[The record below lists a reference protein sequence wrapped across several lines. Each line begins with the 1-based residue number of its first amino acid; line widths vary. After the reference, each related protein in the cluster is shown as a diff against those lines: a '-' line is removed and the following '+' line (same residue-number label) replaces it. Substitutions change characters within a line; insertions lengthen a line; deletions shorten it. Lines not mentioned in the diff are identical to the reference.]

1 MLAVSRAVS
10 ASSYFSLPGG
20 FAVWKLLP
28 RTDKFFALFEQGAQ
42 NTVNGAY
49 RLVELLEDFRE
60 VEPRVRAIEE
70 LEHNGDRILHDIMRE
85 LHHTFIT
92 PIDREDIHAI
102 AKDLDDV
109 IDFIEAAADRMFLFQ
124 IAKPTPKAVELGHL
138 IVQATEELHKA
149 LAALRTMRVENVR
162 RHCVEVN
169 RVENEADRIHREALA
184 GLFAVPGDPSDIIKW
199 KDIYEHLETVTDCC
213 EHVANTLEG
222 VIMKYA

>member
-1 MLAVSRAVS
+1 M
-10 ASSYFSLPGG
+10 
-20 FAVWKLLP
+20 WKLLP
-28 RTDKFFALFEQGAQ
+28 RNDKFFVLFEEGAQ
-42 NTVNGAY
+42 NTVAGAY
-49 RLVELLEDFRE
+49 RLVGLLEDFTD

-85 LHHTFIT
+85 LHRTFIT

-109 IDFIEAAADRMFLFQ
+109 IDFIEASADRMFLFQ
-124 IAKPTPKAVELGHL
+124 IAAPTPKAVELGHL
-138 IVQATEELHKA
+138 IVQATEEVHKA
-149 LAALRTMRVENVR
+149 LVALRTMNVENVR

-184 GLFAVPGDPSDIIKW
+184 DLFTADNDPSNLIKW